1 MNQNLKGSYL
11 DEKEKCSDAAVGQAG
26 ASSPLTGRR
35 VSRLMQLSTSFNVL
49 AQAEMQNKMAAE
61 TVGELWKREWM

>member
-11 DEKEKCSDAAVGQAG
+11 DEKKCLDSAMGQAG
-26 ASSPLTGRR
+26 VSSPLTGRR

>member
-1 MNQNLKGSYL
+1 MQPW
-11 DEKEKCSDAAVGQAG
+11 
-26 ASSPLTGRR
+26 SSPLTSRR

-49 AQAEMQNKMAAE
+49 AQAEMQKKMAAE